1 MVFIVGQTEQVS
13 EKAKL
18 LQQIGQV
25 IQSFHRILEDIF

>member
-1 MVFIVGQTEQVS
+1 MVFIVGQTEQAT

-25 IQSFHRILEDIF
+25 LIMICNCKKRIL